1 MASSIRSPP
10 TRAERQKAS
19 PWSEI
24 TPTSVVPPPMS
35 TTIDPIGSATGSPA
49 PVGAGISHRVAN
61 RAAFDRRRAR
71 GNTDHH
77 FGPAREATR
86 AAVRLAD
93 EMLDHL
99 LGDLEVGDDAGAKRP
114 DGPEVVGCLAEHQFG
129 VVAHGMDP
137 ALAAPSLDGDYR
149 RLAGDDPRAADVND
163 GIRGTEIDRDS
174 ARRETE
180 RTHL

>member
-19 PWSEI
+19 PWSEM

-35 TTIDPIGSATGSPA
+35 TTIDPVGSG
-49 PVGAGISHRVAN
+49 VGHSVAD
-61 RAAFDRRRAR
+61 RAALDRRRAR
-71 GNTDHH
+71 GNADHH

-99 LGDLEVGDDAGAKRP
+99 LGDLEVGDHAGAKRP
-114 DGPEVVGCLAEHQFG
+114 DG
-129 VVAHGMDP
+129 
-137 ALAAPSLDGDYR
+137 
-149 RLAGDDPRAADVND
+149 
-163 GIRGTEIDRDS
+163 
-174 ARRETE
+174 
-180 RTHL
+180 